1 MLPTLTI
8 HVGGVKRYSRFLLK
22 IRKVFLFCGTFVGL
36 IVIKMHR

>member
-8 HVGGVKRYSRFLLK
+8 HVGGVKRYSRLLLK
-22 IRKVFLFCGTFVGL
+22 IRKVFFCGTFVGL